1 MRYFDELI
9 VGEEFI
15 TPGRT
20 ITETDIVMFAATTGD
35 FNPVHTNA
43 EYMKESQYGQRIAH
57 GLLGLSISQGL
68 MFRTGI
74 LDGSA
79 IAFLGIDNLKFL
91 APIFIGDTIYGK
103 FSIIKLVPSR
113 SKTDRGVVYFNYD
126 LLNQKCETV
135 QSSIQI
141 IMFKKK
147 PL

>member
-1 MRYFDELI
+1 M
-9 VGEEFI
+9 
-15 TPGRT
+15 
-20 ITETDIVMFAATTGD
+20 
-35 FNPVHTNA
+35 
-43 EYMKESQYGQRIAH
+43 
-57 GLLGLSISQGL
+57 GLSISQGL

-91 APIFIGDTIYGK
+91 APIFIGDTIHGK
-103 FSIIKLVPSR
+103 FSIIKLVPSS

-126 LLNQKCETV
+126 LINQKGETV